1 MGSRIFSIELK
12 CGCLVAEKETDGWEG
27 MIPCYAEYGD
37 MKKRKDREALE
48 LHDKCMKEYF
58 EKKRCLKDE

>member
-1 MGSRIFSIELK
+1 MGSRTFSIELK

-37 MKKRKDREALE
+37 MTKEEDRKALE
-48 LHDKCMKEYF
+48 LHNKCWKEYLG
-58 EKKRCLKDE
+58 KGGLK